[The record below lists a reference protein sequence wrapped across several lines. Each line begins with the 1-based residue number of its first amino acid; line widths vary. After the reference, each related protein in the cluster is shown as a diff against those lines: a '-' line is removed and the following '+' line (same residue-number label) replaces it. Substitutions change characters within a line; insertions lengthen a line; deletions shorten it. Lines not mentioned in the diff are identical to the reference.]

1 MYWYIKQQRLKK
13 NDFFSIGFSHFS
25 TLVTINIVVLKN
37 EAVFA
42 LFAVFAYNFA
52 ISF

>member
-13 NDFFSIGFSHFS
+13 NDFFSHFS

-52 ISF
+52 KSF